1 MLCEKLIDAKKKS
14 GLTNQQIAEQSGVPL
29 GTVKSR
35 IHTARIRL
43 QRMLKDYV
51 N

>member
-1 MLCEKLIDAKKKS
+1 KYHE
-14 GLTNQQIAEQSGVPL
+14 IAERLNIPI

-43 QRMLKDYV
+43 QLLLKDYV
-51 N
+51 S